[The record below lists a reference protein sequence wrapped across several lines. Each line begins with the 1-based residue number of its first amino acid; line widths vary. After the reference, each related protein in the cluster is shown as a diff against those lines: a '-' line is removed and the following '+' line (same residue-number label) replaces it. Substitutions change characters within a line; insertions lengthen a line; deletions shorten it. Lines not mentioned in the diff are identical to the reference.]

1 MRVAT
6 GGIGFSQSAT
16 IVVSPHCVSALV
28 SALMLRIEQFT
39 RKHAGF
45 VSARVQ
51 VSELQ
56 VEVHLQLF
64 WASKGHGER
73 AFACLKDGEV
83 DLIQL
88 FCEFQV
94 SAVSFRTFVVCSE
107 VLNQR

>member
-1 MRVAT
+1 MPIAT
-6 GGIGFSQSAT
+6 GGIGFSQLAT
-16 IVVSPHCVSALV
+16 MFVSPHSVPALV
-28 SALMLRIEQFT
+28 SALMLHIEQFT

-51 VSELQ
+51 VGEVQ
-56 VEVHLQLF
+56 DEVHLHLF
-64 WASKGHGER
+64 WASKEYGER

-88 FCEFQV
+88 VCEFQV
-94 SAVSFRTFVVCSE
+94 RAVNFRTFVVCSE